1 MILPQIAI
9 YGQFFLGKDPM
20 PNLYIKSIF
29 DRQKL
34 LGSKDFYFPVSLLKK
49 EFLRITFLYL
59 K

>member
-9 YGQFFLGKDPM
+9 YEQFFLGKDPM

-49 EFLRITFLYL
+49 RIFTN
-59 K
+59 